1 MNNILCLRQGD
12 TVFCASTGDNH
23 DEKLHSY
30 HR

>member
-1 MNNILCLRQGD
+1 MNDTLYPRQGD

-23 DEKLHSY
+23 DEKTHSY